1 MLRYSIKRLLQLIPV
16 ALGVSLIVFTL
27 LHISP
32 GDPVKLMMGENV
44 SQEVWARTRE
54 AMGLNDPF
62 AVQYLNY
69 IKDVF
74 LHFDLGES
82 YATKQPVLQ
91 EILRCFPSTL
101 KLTLV
106 SMLVATV
113 GGILLGVISAV
124 NQNKGIDSVINVL
137 ALVGI
142 SFPSFWLGLLLILLF
157 SVQLGWLPSSGLEG
171 WQGMILPCTV
181 LSLQSIASL
190 TRMTRS
196 SMLDV
201 IRQDYVRTAK
211 AKGLS
216 AAAIIFFHEVK
227 NALIP
232 IITTIGMDFGS
243 LLGGAVLCETIFS
256 IQGIGRLMVDSIKRR
271 DYPVVQGCV
280 IFIALACCLVNLA
293 VDLLYMVIDPKL
305 KKKKT
310 EE

>member
-1 MLRYSIKRLLQLIPV
+1 MIIKSGQAP
-16 ALGVSLIVFTL
+16 
-27 LHISP
+27 
-32 GDPVKLMMGENV
+32 
-44 SQEVWARTRE
+44 
-54 AMGLNDPF
+54 
-62 AVQYLNY
+62 AVLFQ
-69 IKDVF
+69 
-74 LHFDLGES
+74 S
-82 YATKQPVLQ
+82 
-91 EILRCFPSTL
+91 
-101 KLTLV
+101 
-106 SMLVATV
+106 
-113 GGILLGVISAV
+113 GI
-124 NQNKGIDSVINVL
+124 IDFSVIN
-137 ALVGI
+137 I
-142 SFPSFWLGLLLILLF
+142 SKYNRAVPAFKCFVCTNMLDPAVFIPDDQMSEKCRLSSVIVDPFQEAHFSFVPPGAHH
-157 SVQLGWLPSSGLEG
+157 GA
-171 WQGMILPCTV
+171 
-181 LSLQSIASL
+181 QSIASL

-293 VDLLYMVIDPKL
+293 VDLLYMVIEPKL